1 MATIQ
6 STKPGEITGSSVLT
20 GRTPSYRLVLKVD
33 PQTGQYKYEY
43 EVDDAPKAVD
53 TITTPPAPASG
64 TGGDSG
70 ARIPKGEMGGD
81 EKKDPVSSFEQTK
94 AALSGRQLREAQG
107 RGPEDRGSYRDRF
120 GTAEDQGF
128 GFSGGTGTFR
138 DPKFGRT
145 GDTFTPAPGLGF
157 AFDEFGRK
165 RNIGVM
171 KDIGLN
177 IADTVGKVAGP
188 VQDYVAG
195 GGILGTVKNIADS
208 ITGKKED
215 TTVSKTFQR
224 PTMADIAG
232 PFEEAKQALGGTADL
247 GSTRGLFSDLTPA
260 RENIDKQIAEL
271 EERAKSPFSPRT
283 FIANEIDRARA
294 NEVSDKHG
302 NAVTNNGKAINTK
315 APKYKGLTQKKGAM
329 LTRAEV
335 KQRKAEIDKQ
345 KAQQGDKGGKKG
357 RIICSELYRQGL
369 ISKEDYVLDLYY
381 TSKHLTEQHTSGYWY
396 FAVPAVKAMR
406 RSKFWTAFW
415 KEIAYNRLQ
424 DIKWRLGEGKFNLR
438 GRIYSA
444 VFEPFCYIS
453 GYFTPNSNYNELYEG
468 EQ

>member
-43 EVDDAPKAVD
+43 EVDDAPKAID
-53 TITTPPAPASG
+53 TVTATPQAASAG
-64 TGGDSG
+64 VADPT
-70 ARIPKGEMGGD
+70 KKTE
-81 EKKDPVSSFEQTK
+81 EKKKDDAAPVTSFEQTK

-177 IADTVGKVAGP
+177 VADTVGKVAGP
-188 VQDYVAG
+188 IQDYVAG

-215 TTVSKTFQR
+215 TTVSKTSQR

-247 GSTRGLFSDLTPA
+247 GSTRGLFSDMTAA
-260 RENIDKQIAEL
+260 REDIDKQIADL
-271 EERAKSPFSPRT
+271 KEENKSPF
-283 FIANEIDRARA
+283 
-294 NEVSDKHG
+294 
-302 NAVTNNGKAINTK
+302 
-315 APKYKGLTQKKGAM
+315 APKTFNENKIKVPTVLDGEIISDNFQNLMKQIHRKVTVQNSDACLYLFDILPFENFKKGFFSSTSSFALPFNPSSTFKECISTFLM
-329 LTRAEV
+329 SAFISFNVLYTAL
-335 KQRKAEIDKQ
+335 
-345 KAQQGDKGGKKG
+345 
-357 RIICSELYRQGL
+357 CSTP
-369 ISKEDYVLDLYY
+369 S
-381 TSKHLTEQHTSGYWY
+381 TSI
-396 FAVPAVKAMR
+396 V
-406 RSKFWTAFW
+406 
-415 KEIAYNRLQ
+415 
-424 DIKWRLGEGKFNLR
+424 
-438 GRIYSA
+438 
-444 VFEPFCYIS
+444 
-453 GYFTPNSNYNELYEG
+453 
-468 EQ
+468 